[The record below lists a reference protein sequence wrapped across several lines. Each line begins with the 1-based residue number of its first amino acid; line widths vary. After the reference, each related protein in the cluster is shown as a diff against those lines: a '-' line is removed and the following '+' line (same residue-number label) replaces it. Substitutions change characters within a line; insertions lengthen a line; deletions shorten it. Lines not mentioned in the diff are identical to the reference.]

1 MVRCTRSL
9 EYPEETSDLS
19 QVPDKLHH
27 IILDVV
33 HFAWAGFK
41 LITLVVIGI
50 DSISDYGPRY
60 NWNVVE
66 SDVKHHSNNH
76 NPLLQVCIKD
86 TIIIF
91 LWYRYWLRTLMQSVF
106 KLITLVVIGIDSIS
120 DYGVNRHFQQYFSYI
135 LTVSFICSGIQSK
148 RRIPSTC
155 RKSLTNFITLSC
167 IEYTSPWEGFE
178 LVTLVVILGMV
189 HPILCD
195 EVCRGLETDR

>member
-1 MVRCTRSL
+1 MVIAMVFNVTFNNISVISWRSL

-33 HFAWAGFK
+33 HFAWAG
-41 LITLVVIGI
+41 
-50 DSISDYGPRY
+50 
-60 NWNVVE
+60 
-66 SDVKHHSNNH
+66 
-76 NPLLQVCIKD
+76 
-86 TIIIF
+86 
-91 LWYRYWLRTLMQSVF
+91 F

-189 HPILCD
+189 MMFNATFNNISAILWRSVFLV
-195 EVCRGLETDR
+195 EETGIPGENHRHVAIRSFTNFIT